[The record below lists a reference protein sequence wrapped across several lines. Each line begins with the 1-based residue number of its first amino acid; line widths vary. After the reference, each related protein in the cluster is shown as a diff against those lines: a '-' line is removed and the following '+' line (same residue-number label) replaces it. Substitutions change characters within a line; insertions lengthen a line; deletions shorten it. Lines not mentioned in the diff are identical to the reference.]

1 MRLKLPAFLRS
12 RILLIAVVLALLA
25 GWVGLR
31 FWQGPEVDG
40 YLIQSTALVQTV
52 VASGR
57 VESVSRA
64 RISSEIAGLVL
75 ERRVEEGDRVEPGQ
89 VLLRLRDDLLQAQLG
104 QAEAALEQLETCT
117 RGQAQVALELAIAQL
132 AQAERETRRR
142 RELLDRSVL
151 SRENL
156 EQAEQAEFLARNKVA
171 AARLEVAS
179 LAPGGPIEKQLR
191 ERLAEARS
199 ALSRSVIRA
208 QSAGLILTRS
218 VEPGDLVQPGQ
229 VLFTLALDGTTELR
243 VPVDE
248 KNLSRLALGQAA
260 IAIADA
266 RPDAPFAAR
275 VENIA
280 PRIDPQRGTVDL
292 RLLVTSPP
300 EFLRQ
305 DMTVSV
311 TIETGR
317 RENTLAVPNDALN
330 PLPGGR
336 AEVLVVRDGRVR
348 QETITLGL
356 RGLARSEV
364 LSGLDEDDRVLAN
377 PMRKLGQG
385 ARVRFTARPWPDAG
399 SELTTSD
406 DNELPLQLD

>member
-1 MRLKLPAFLRS
+1 MV
-12 RILLIAVVLALLA
+12 VVLLLLA

-57 VESVSRA
+57 VESISRV
-64 RISSEIAGLVL
+64 RISSEISGLVL

-117 RGQAQVALELAIAQL
+117 RGQAQVALERATAQL

-156 EQAEQAEFLARNKVA
+156 EQAEQAEVLARNAVA

-199 ALSRSVIRA
+199 ALSRSIIRA

-229 VLFTLALDGTTELR
+229 VLFTLALDGATELR

-248 KNLSRLALGQAA
+248 KNLSRLALGQTAV
-260 IAIADA
+260 AIADA
-266 RPDAPFAAR
+266 WPDAPFAAR
-275 VENIA
+275 VEHIA

-292 RLLVTSPP
+292 RLIVASPP

-377 PMRKLGQG
+377 PTRELAQD
-385 ARVRFTARPWPDAG
+385 ARVRFSARPWPDAG
-399 SELTTSD
+399 SALTTPV
-406 DNELPLQLD
+406 DNESPMQLD